1 MEMLDWVKDC
11 RKMNLITNVAKK
23 FTMSP
28 NPIVK
33 IKCTTFEYSPQLK
46 EFNSS
51 KNDKLGIV

>member
-11 RKMNLITNVAKK
+11 RQMNLITNVAKK

-33 IKCTTFEYSPQLK
+33 IKPFEAFTTIER
-46 EFNSS
+46 
-51 KNDKLGIV
+51 I

>member
-11 RKMNLITNVAKK
+11 RQMNLITNVAKK

-33 IKCTTFEYSPQLK
+33 IKCTTFEIFTTI
-46 EFNSS
+46 ER
-51 KNDKLGIV
+51 I